1 MKTRTKTSLGFG
13 LACLLILIISI
24 VSYLSTR
31 KLIDNSYWVSHTL
44 EVRSELDELSYAYSS
59 AQNNIRGFHLSE
71 QDYHLN
77 LHHKSLADIP
87 GIIERLK
94 KIITNKQQIDE
105 LETIEK
111 LINVRIDQWDKS
123 VLLRREQGLAK
134 IQEMIRLPVN
144 KNHDETIRNSI
155 QRMIEVENRLLQ
167 ERDKKLVSSSEI
179 TLFIVVLGGSFALVF
194 IVMAG
199 MIVNR
204 DIRRREKA
212 EKDREMFFTTSLDL
226 LCISG
231 TDGMFK
237 KISPAFEKVLGYS
250 LQELY
255 KIPML
260 DLVHPDDIAKTLKE
274 IDNLKDG
281 DHVMSFE
288 NRYRCKDGSYKTLS
302 WKAVPSG
309 DKYYGGARDVTQQKI
324 FEKELIDAKQDAL
337 IAVRVKSEFLA
348 NMSHEIRTPLNGIIG
363 MTDLLLQTELQ
374 EEQHKFVQTI
384 QRSGAALLKII
395 NEILD
400 FSKIE
405 AGKIEIESIDFNL
418 GSIIESQMSLMGPQA
433 IDKKIKLT
441 SRIDHNI
448 PMMLKGDSARIGQ
461 VLLNLVG
468 NAIKFTS
475 KGEVAIRVD
484 LESQNGLN
492 NLLRFSVQ
500 DTGIGMTPEQAQ
512 KIFNPFSQADGSTAR
527 KFGGTGLGLSICK
540 SLAER
545 MGGKIGVESN
555 PGQGSIFWFTL
566 DLRTSD
572 SIVPKVSEST
582 LHIPPTKKLRI
593 LVAEDNV
600 VNQMIVTKMLDKLGH
615 SPHVVANGQEAITA
629 FQEQQYDLIL
639 MDHHMPVMDGMVA
652 TQHIRQLGESGKSIP
667 ILAFTAN
674 VLEEDQRK
682 CLAAGMND
690 FIHKPVTLIA
700 LDTILKKFM
709 DPVQTV

>member
-13 LACLLILIISI
+13 LACLLILIIS
-24 VSYLSTR
+24 VTSYLSTQ
-31 KLIDNSYWVSHTL
+31 KLIDNSNWVSHTL

-77 LHHKSLADIP
+77 LHHKSLSDIP
-87 GIIERLK
+87 GIVERLR
-94 KIITNKQQIDE
+94 KIITNKQQLSE
-105 LETIEK
+105 LDTIEK

-123 VLLRREQGLAK
+123 VQLRREQGLTK

-155 QRMIEVENRLLQ
+155 QKMIEVENLLLK
-167 ERDKKLVSSSEI
+167 ERDQKLVNSSKI
-179 TLFIVVLGGSFALVF
+179 TLFIVVLGGAFALMF
-194 IVMAG
+194 IVLAG
-199 MIVNR
+199 VIVNR
-204 DIRRREKA
+204 DIKRREKA

-237 KISPAFEKVLGYS
+237 KISPAFERVLGYS
-250 LQELY
+250 LEELY
-255 KIPML
+255 KTPMM
-260 DLVHPDDIAKTLKE
+260 DLIHPDDLPKTIEE
-274 IDNLKDG
+274 IQKLKDG

-302 WKAVPSG
+302 WKAVHSG
-309 DKYYGGARDVTQQKI
+309 DKFYGGARDITQQKI
-324 FEKELIDAKQDAL
+324 FEKELIDAKHDAL

-363 MTDLLLQTELQ
+363 MTDLLLQTELKD
-374 EEQHKFVQTI
+374 EQHKFVQTV
-384 QRSGAALLKII
+384 QRSGGALLKII

-418 GSIIESQMSLMGPQA
+418 GSLIESQMSLMGPQA
-433 IDKKIKLT
+433 IDKKIKLS
-441 SRIDHNI
+441 SRIDPNI
-448 PMMLKGDSARIGQ
+448 PLMLKGDSARIGQ

-475 KGEVAIRVD
+475 KGEVAIKVD
-484 LESQNGLN
+484 LESQNGSSN
-492 NLLRFSVQ
+492 TVKFSVQ

-545 MGGKIGVESN
+545 MGGKIGVESSL
-555 PGQGSIFWFTL
+555 GQGSKFWFTL
-566 DLRTSD
+566 DLKTSTAI
-572 SIVPKVSEST
+572 SPKVSNST
-582 LHIPPTKKLRI
+582 IHLPPSKKLRI

-615 SPHVVANGQEAITA
+615 SSHVVANGQEAVTA

-652 TQHIRQLGESGKSIP
+652 TQHIRQLGDAGKTIP

-682 CLAAGMND
+682 CLEVGMND

-709 DPVQTV
+709 DPAQPV